1 MGSADRCKLA
11 VNFDQADQQRR
22 GFQRLLA
29 VRGVGKLVQIVPD
42 PRKLTQQL
50 GATLGG
56 SRRFRRRKPPRL
68 ERTSSDSE
76 TPLFSAMSCQ
86 CRFSSSVVLILI
98 HMGGAFQG
106 VKGAK
111 PPAGVWG
118 LVPSA
123 QPLGD

>member
-1 MGSADRCKLA
+1 MGSADRCKLT

-50 GATLGG
+50 GGNLG
-56 SRRFRRRKPPRL
+56 RFAALPQAQTPRL

-106 VKGAK
+106 VQGQSL
-111 PPAGVWG
+111 PLRLG

-123 QPLGD
+123 QPGGD